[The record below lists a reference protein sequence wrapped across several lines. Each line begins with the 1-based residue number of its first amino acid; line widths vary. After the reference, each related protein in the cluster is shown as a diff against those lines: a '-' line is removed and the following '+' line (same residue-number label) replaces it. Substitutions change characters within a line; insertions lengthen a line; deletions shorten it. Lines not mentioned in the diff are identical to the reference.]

1 MIFGND
7 TDAFIQIKF
16 DLFDK
21 QLNPLLCTKLES
33 FTVVIIQ
40 LVLHYDL

>member
-1 MIFGND
+1 MIYGND

-21 QLNPLLCTKLES
+21 QLNQLS
-33 FTVVIIQ
+33 FVTFKKTQYVTYFGTRAS
-40 LVLHYDL
+40 L

>member
-1 MIFGND
+1 MISGND

-21 QLNPLLCTKLES
+21 QLNPLLFAIFIKTQYIRYFGTRASL
-33 FTVVIIQ
+33 
-40 LVLHYDL
+40 

>member
-21 QLNPLLCTKLES
+21 QLNPLLFDTFKKTQYIRYFGTRASL
-33 FTVVIIQ
+33 
-40 LVLHYDL
+40 